1 MLMNDNKKELLLQFR
16 SYARSVFTLDD
27 VIVGGAVL
35 VGTLVATQG
44 NVSAAF
50 ALGGAGMGVN
60 MLADII
66 KERWGSRFFPQPS

>member
-1 MLMNDNKKELLLQFR
+1 MNHNKKELLLQLW
-16 SYARSVFTLDD
+16 SCARSICTLDD
-27 VIVGGAVL
+27 VIVGAAIF

-44 NVSAAF
+44 DIAAAF